1 MAEKKAPEK
10 SYDLNEA
17 LSKGLLSQY
26 SDPGAA
32 GGLTRLDYLRKQGA
46 GEGVFKP
53 ESFYTQADTD
63 YTNRV
68 LSLYSA
74 KAKRGWA
81 QRGTKAILEEQKQ
94 RTQQIKDTGGREL
107 GEKKATS
114 ARLARVTGGLLA
126 GAKSPNLGEVQSSG
140 PMLGAD
146 SDLGMDATLG
156 RRTRI

>member
-17 LSKGLLSQY
+17 LSKGLLSQF
-26 SDPGAA
+26 SDPGAV
-32 GGLTRLDYLRKQGA
+32 GIGRLDYIRQQGA

-53 ESFYTQADTD
+53 ESFYTQSDTD

-68 LSLYSA
+68 LNYYSA
-74 KAKRGWA
+74 NAKRGWA

-126 GAKSPNLGEVQSSG
+126 GAKSPNLGEVQSTG

-146 SDLGMDATLG
+146 GDLGISATLG